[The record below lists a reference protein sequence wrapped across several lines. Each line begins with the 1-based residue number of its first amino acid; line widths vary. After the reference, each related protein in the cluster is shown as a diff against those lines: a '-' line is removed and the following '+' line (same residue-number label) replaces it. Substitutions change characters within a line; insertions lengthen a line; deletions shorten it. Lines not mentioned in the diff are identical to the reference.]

1 MFAVGRGHMI
11 VCICNRLNESQCR
24 DAAQSGRCLG
34 VSCVYRLYGC
44 QPRCGRCLPRMR
56 ELLANHAPEEQ
67 LGARGLGCS
76 QAAGKLAV
84 NG

>member
-1 MFAVGRGHMI
+1 MI
-11 VCICNRLNESQCR
+11 ICSCNRLNESQCR

-34 VSCVYRLYGC
+34 VSCVYRLNGC

-56 ELLANHAPEEQ
+56 QLLATHAPEDEQ
-67 LGARGLGCS
+67 EVNSLTLAFTSVAEGV
-76 QAAGKLAV
+76 AV